1 MIFRFPLTFSIIILY
16 IYIIML
22 GLAPFAMISLTS
34 MIFVILGL
42 FMYIK
47 GWSSKTFKFMEN
59 GIGNIIV
66 GLILFTYLIWI
77 SWINKGNYIN
87 LKSGMAL
94 GMIFLNVAAYTI
106 LCFSEIF
113 RSRSGSLRIFCDHSM
128 LKNDKRVKNPFSN
141 VNAEE
146 RGGLF
151 AFLILLIHVLSVGSI
166 LGTFAFLMAKQMNFP
181 NQEIKIPSVIIGGNV
196 MAALAAF
203 SGVYLT
209 IQQTKSSRSSRSEEK
224 SLYCK
229 TELLDEQ
236 GLSDYLNSDND
247 ESETG

>member
-113 RSRSGSLRIFCDHSM
+113 RSRSGSLRIFCDHSITHI
-128 LKNDKRVKNPFSN
+128 R
-141 VNAEE
+141 
-146 RGGLF
+146 
-151 AFLILLIHVLSVGSI
+151 I
-166 LGTFAFLMAKQMNFP
+166 
-181 NQEIKIPSVIIGGNV
+181 
-196 MAALAAF
+196 
-203 SGVYLT
+203 
-209 IQQTKSSRSSRSEEK
+209 
-224 SLYCK
+224 
-229 TELLDEQ
+229 
-236 GLSDYLNSDND
+236 
-247 ESETG
+247 